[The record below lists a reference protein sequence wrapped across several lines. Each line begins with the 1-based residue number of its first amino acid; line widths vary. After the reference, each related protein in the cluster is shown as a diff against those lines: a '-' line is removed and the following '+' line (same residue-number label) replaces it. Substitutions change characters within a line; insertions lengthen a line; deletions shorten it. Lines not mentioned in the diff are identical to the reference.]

1 MLSDAGESLS
11 ELELELF
18 DEDSELL
25 SSLEDSSE
33 EEDSSSEL
41 DDSEF
46 SESNKF
52 FFLFLFLQFYSLS
65 KVSKEAYELEI
76 WFYQLA
82 SIVISL
88 SYSIFFS
95 RFFYFDF

>member
-52 FFLFLFLQFYSLS
+52 FFLFLF
-65 KVSKEAYELEI
+65 
-76 WFYQLA
+76 
-82 SIVISL
+82 
-88 SYSIFFS
+88 
-95 RFFYFDF
+95 

>member
-1 MLSDAGESLS
+1 MLSDDGESLS

-33 EEDSSSEL
+33 EEDPNPEL
-41 DDSEF
+41 DSSEF

-52 FFLFLFLQFYSLS
+52 LFLLFYFLS

-76 WFYQLA
+76 WFYQ
-82 SIVISL
+82 
-88 SYSIFFS
+88 
-95 RFFYFDF
+95 